1 MEKQNRA
8 FELDA
13 LRGLAIFMMIGH
25 HLIWDIRYLLG
36 YDLFEFQEGDFF
48 NYALQPFF
56 LCCFILISGICCTFS
71 RNNLKRS
78 FRMLIGSVAISVI
91 MALVS
96 FALLQV
102 GVISDLQDEGLFVF
116 FNILH
121 LLTVGTFVCWAIEKL
136 ERLAN
141 QKRGI
146 DDSKSVYYS
155 SLING
160 GLIITALCLFMA
172 EPLVRNMQNDV
183 DTYAFLPLGIL
194 PKDAISMGDY
204 LPMIPWLGVFLI
216 GISIGRMLYAQRITA
231 FPNTPKMIR
240 TFSLPFEFIGRHSLF
255 VYLIHQPIILAIL
268 FGGRYSGLW

>member
-1 MEKQNRA
+1 MSKSNRA

-13 LRGLAIFMMIGH
+13 LRGLAIFMMICH

-48 NYALQPFF
+48 NYVLQPFF

-78 FRMLIGSVAISVI
+78 LRMLIGSVAISVI

-96 FALLQV
+96 YALLAV
-102 GVISDLQDEGLFVF
+102 GVISDLHEEGLFVF

-121 LLTVGTFVCWAIEKL
+121 LLTVGTFICWVIEKL
-136 ERLAN
+136 EMNAGKNLVTGD
-141 QKRGI
+141 K
-146 DDSKSVYYS
+146 KSVYYS
-155 SLING
+155 SLINS
-160 GLIITALCLFMA
+160 GLIIAALCVFMA
-172 EPLVRNMQNDV
+172 EPLIRILRNDLN
-183 DTYAFLPLGIL
+183 TYAFLPLGIL

-204 LPMIPWLGVFLI
+204 LPMIPWLGVYLI
-216 GISIGRMLYAQRITA
+216 GISVGRTLYINRETA
-231 FPNTPKMIR
+231 FPNTPQIIR
-240 TFSLPFEFIGRHSLF
+240 ALSRPLEFIGRHSLF

-268 FGGRYSGLW
+268 FGGRYSGIW